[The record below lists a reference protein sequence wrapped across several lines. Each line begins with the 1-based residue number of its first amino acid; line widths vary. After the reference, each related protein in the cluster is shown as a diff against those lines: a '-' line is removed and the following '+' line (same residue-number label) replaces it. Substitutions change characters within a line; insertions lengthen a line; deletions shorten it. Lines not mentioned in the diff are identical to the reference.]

1 MEEAK
6 IEGAV
11 HHTARHTFCSCLVE
25 KGASAHEIMATAGH
39 KTLAA
44 SARYTH
50 LNSKHTQS
58 VVDRIATAKPEHA
71 PEHAPEVF
79 RDQIERIGN
88 DESPFFTGAR
98 RGT

>member
-39 KTLAA
+39 KTLAVSTVHA
-44 SARYTH
+44 LESETHSIRCRSDRYGETR
-50 LNSKHTQS
+50 TC
-58 VVDRIATAKPEHA
+58 T
-71 PEHAPEVF
+71 
-79 RDQIERIGN
+79 
-88 DESPFFTGAR
+88 
-98 RGT
+98 RGF